1 MVINASTVN
10 EILSGNIALASATI
24 RSLISLEGNT
34 PAKNYLTDFGSIAY
48 ISEPFNTSLS
58 ASSGGYGI
66 SKSVYLSAGSSL
78 FNNITS
84 DYTGQTIY
92 LYNFVDTGSLSSSRV
107 LSYQVFYNPTIM
119 GITYFKIND
128 DNIFKLV
135 DGSYSYRS
143 LYRDFRI
150 NLISGTLGNLQNLN
164 IGCAL
169 LSTSYVPD
177 IEHSSFSNIS
187 SHVVSQATVPN
198 VYIADGGLK
207 STQNYIMLP
216 SSTGFISSVVFYVS
230 STTPENISLI
240 GYYNTGSTLSPA
252 TLTATGTDLYLKLYQ
267 NTIFDLV

>member
-10 EILSGNIALASATI
+10 EILSGNIALASSTI
-24 RSLISLEGNT
+24 RSLISLESNT
-34 PAKNYLTDFGSIAY
+34 PVKNYLTDFETIDY

-58 ASSGGYGI
+58 ASSGGYDI

-84 DYTGQTIY
+84 DYTGQTVY
-92 LYNFVDTGSLSSSRV
+92 LYNFIDTGSPGNSRI

-128 DNIFKLV
+128 NNIFKLV

-143 LYRDFRI
+143 LYRDFRVK
-150 NLISGTLGNLQNLN
+150 LIAGSLSNLQNLN
-164 IGCAL
+164 IACAL
-169 LSTSYVPD
+169 LSTTYVPN
-177 IEHSSFSNIS
+177 IEHTSYSNIS
-187 SHVVSQATVPN
+187 SYIVSQASVPN

-216 SSTGFISSVVFYVS
+216 SSSGLISTVVFYIS
-230 STTPENISLI
+230 SITPENITLM

-252 TLTATGTDLYLKLYQ
+252 ILTATGTDLYLRLYQ